1 MSVKRKAFSKG
12 TKDIL
17 WDKLPLCNCGA
28 QDCTPNNHRICT
40 YKKCGKTILK
50 GAYFGVQPNSYHAWD
65 VDHIKSLNNGG
76 TNHINNLRII
86 CVECNR
92 RKN

>member
-17 WDKLPLCNCGA
+17 WNKLPLCNCRA

-50 GAYFGVQPNSYHAWD
+50 GA
-65 VDHIKSLNNGG
+65 
-76 TNHINNLRII
+76 
-86 CVECNR
+86 
-92 RKN
+92 